1 MSTSDEKRSLPSRS
15 NRGKRLTEL
24 IGEEAE
30 ADSKFWNQEF
40 FQDDEGDTGEFTAIQ
55 EEEDIV
61 DPDFYL
67 PEEDEADTGP
77 TDKELQKQEKKQK
90 KSVYVDPKKQKKKIP
105 IQRKRKKKAEQP
117 QQPITP
123 RKSAREE
130 TKKKSEEVAERLRL
144 QSERK
149 AS

>member
-30 ADSKFWNQEF
+30 ADAKFWNQDF
-40 FQDDEGDTGEFTAIQ
+40 FKDDEGDSGEFTATQ

-61 DPDFYL
+61 DPDFDL
-67 PEEDEADTGP
+67 PEEDEGDTGP
-77 TDKELQKQEKKQK
+77 TDKELRKEERKQK
-90 KSVYVDPKKQKKKIP
+90 KSVYVDPKKQKKKTP
-105 IQRKRKKKAEQP
+105 IIRKKKKKAEQP

-130 TKKKSEEVAERLRL
+130 TKRKSEELAERVKL
-144 QSERK
+144 QNERK